1 MSNPY
6 DIVKQ
11 FEADLCEYTG
21 ARYAVTT
28 TSCTMA
34 LLLACACHQVEEVT
48 LPSHTYVG
56 VPMSVLNAG
65 GRVKFE
71 KYQWRGA
78 YDLEPYPIVDS
89 ARRFTKDMFNHDLDP
104 FMTCVSFH
112 WTKILGL
119 GQGGAI
125 LHNDPAAD
133 AWLRRPRFAGPT
145 EGSDEPP
152 THRGW
157 HAYMSPETAAHGIV
171 KLSLLPRENA
181 DLPNDDYPD
190 LSKMEIFK

>member
-34 LLLACACHQVEEVT
+34 LLLACAYHEVEEVA
-48 LPSHTYVG
+48 LPSRTYVG

-65 GRVKFE
+65 GRVLFSDKAWQGMYFM
-71 KYQWRGA
+71 GH
-78 YDLEPYPIVDS
+78 YPIIDS
-89 ARRFTKDMFNHDLDP
+89 ARCFTSGMCVEWSSSV
-104 FMTCVSFH
+104 MTCVSFH

-125 LHNDPAAD
+125 LHNDPDAD
-133 AWLRRPRFAGPT
+133 VWLRRARFDGRT

>member
-34 LLLACACHQVEEVT
+34 LLLACAYHEVEVVA
-48 LPSHTYVG
+48 LPSRTYVG

-65 GRVKFE
+65 GRVEFHNLGWNGS
-71 KYQWRGA
+71 YFMGQ
-78 YDLEPYPIVDS
+78 YPILDS
-89 ARRFTKDMFNHDLDP
+89 ARRFTSAMCAGHSIP
-104 FMTCVSFH
+104 TMTCVSFH
-112 WTKILGL
+112 WTKTLGL

-133 AWLRRPRFAGPT
+133 AWLRRARFDGRT